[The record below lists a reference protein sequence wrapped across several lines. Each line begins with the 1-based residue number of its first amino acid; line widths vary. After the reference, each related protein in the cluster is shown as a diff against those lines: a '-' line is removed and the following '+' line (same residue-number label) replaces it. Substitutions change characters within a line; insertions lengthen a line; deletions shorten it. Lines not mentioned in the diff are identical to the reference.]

1 MKNKILSLLL
11 VLTLIVSVF
20 TGCTK
25 APANDDDTKISDN
38 KGNDNDDEEE
48 ENTQEILSYLTLRKV
63 GNSDA
68 EYDNSDGSY
77 KCYVQYSY
85 SGVELCE
92 EDATLYPEL
101 DASLKALNDELYN
114 LTLDEYSQYKTWAE
128 ESLANGEEAY
138 FPYFTDRDLLVR
150 RADSRVLSLSA
161 LLSNYSGGAH
171 GWAGDFPRS
180 YDVKT
185 GKEIKFVDI
194 VKDIDKMYDYITER
208 LKEKYIDEWD
218 MFIQFDTDEDPYE
231 LYKNGTAEQGFY
243 FNNEGITVVFNP
255 YDLAAYAVGSQ
266 QVYIPYE
273 GNEELFTDGSY
284 FEEHMD
290 NYSVGISAG
299 NPYTGNI
306 FGDGEEHTFA
316 YYVGVDQEDT
326 DYIENLYFSVDNQSY
341 TIKAEFYA
349 FSYNAYLL
357 KSSNGKVYFY
367 LMTSEFNDYK
377 IVYVYEV
384 NKDGVTLLEETT
396 GYIWT
401 PAVESDRWWSWGGVL
416 VDPDNFYVDIRTD
429 ILGTT
434 HIYALSHIGENGLF
448 APYDEVYT
456 FAADLSVT
464 LKQSITVDVVSE
476 SGDKTGTMTLNPGDV
491 LKAYRTDN
499 STYVDLL
506 TKDKTI
512 VRINVTATYPFE
524 VDGIPM
530 DELFD
535 GIMYAG

>member
-25 APANDDDTKISDN
+25 TPVEDDDTKISDN
-38 KGNDNDDEEE
+38 KGNENDDEEE
-48 ENTQEILSYLTLRKV
+48 EPTPEILSYLTLRKV

-77 KCYVQYSY
+77 MCYVKYSY

-92 EDATLYPEL
+92 EDATLYPGL
-101 DASLKALNDELYN
+101 DASLKALNDELGN
-114 LTLDEYSQYKTWAE
+114 LTLDEYSQYKEWAE
-128 ESLANGEEAY
+128 ESLANNEDAY
-138 FPYFTDRDLLVR
+138 FPYFTDRDMLVR
-150 RADSRVLSLSA
+150 RADNKVLSLTV

-171 GWAGDFPRS
+171 GWEGDFPRS
-180 YDVKT
+180 FDVKT

-208 LKEKYIDEWD
+208 LKEKYADEWD

-290 NYSVGISAG
+290 DYSVGIDSG

-326 DYIENLYFSVDNQSY
+326 DYIENLYISVDNQSY

-384 NKDGVTLLEETT
+384 TKDGVKLLEETT

-401 PAVESDRWWSWGGVL
+401 PTVEGGDWWTWGGVL

-434 HIYALSHIGENGLF
+434 HIYTLSHIGDNGLF
-448 APYDEVYT
+448 ASYNDVYT

-476 SGDKTGTMTLNPGDV
+476 SGEKTGTMTLNSGDV
-491 LKAYRTDN
+491 LSAYRTDN
-499 STYVDLL
+499 NTYVDLL
-506 TKDKTI
+506 TEDKTI